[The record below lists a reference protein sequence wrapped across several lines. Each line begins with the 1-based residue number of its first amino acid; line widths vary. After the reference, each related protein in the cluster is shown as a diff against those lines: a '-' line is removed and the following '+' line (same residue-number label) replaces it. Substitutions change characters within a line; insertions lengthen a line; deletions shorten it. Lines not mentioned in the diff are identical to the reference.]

1 MKTVVL
7 LFLSMAAA
15 FGQVVPGRYVV
26 QLAGDPAAVGAPKAE
41 LAARRAGV
49 RQRQMNAR
57 QAIAD
62 LGGTVI
68 ESMDTVFNGLIV
80 NIPDARVAE
89 LSNMPGVV
97 KVHKVYRLR
106 PFLNHALPIHKVPDA
121 WLMLPQGQN
130 SAGAGIKIGMID
142 SGIDVTNPGFSD
154 SLPPVAGFP
163 MVLTASDQKF
173 TNAKIIVA
181 KNYTFL
187 LSGPDPDADDRDG
200 HGSGTSMAAAGGSA
214 ISPFGTLSGVAP
226 KAYLGNYKV
235 VGARCKPPVDI
246 SGCPT
251 SDVIAKAIDD
261 AVADGMDVLNISL
274 GLPFV
279 TDFEEVDPSSLD
291 LAVIEA
297 ATQAGVVVAVAAGNE
312 GPGPTTVSDIGSV
325 TDAISVGAIENDR
338 TLEDSVTPAGGAPF
352 LAVPGNG
359 ADPRTVLSGSLFD
372 VTQLDS
378 TSLACSPLAPGSVTG
393 MIVLILRGTCT
404 FEDKMNHAAAGGA
417 VAAVIYNNG
426 TTQPF
431 GFGFQDVRAATLPTL
446 FMSQADGQAL
456 LAQLGANPGL
466 PVSLDFTISSQF
478 PIRTDLAVF
487 SSRGPNLAAALKP
500 DLVAVGDNIVTAAQY
515 TYPDGG
521 SYDPSGFIDTG
532 GTSFSSPLVAGS
544 AAVLKAA
551 RPGLTVQ
558 QYRSLLINSAGPATA
573 SPTASATIQQ
583 AGAGVLNLAAA
594 LSSTIT
600 AYPTSLNFGTGAGT
614 INNTLNLTLANAGTA
629 SDTLS
634 ISLVPTG
641 NSPAP
646 ALSANSI
653 QLDPG
658 ASQQISAT
666 VNVSNLTPGEYQGYV
681 QVSSTVNSSVANIPY
696 WFAVPG
702 SDPAGISTLYQDFV
716 DPAGS
721 NSSGAVVFRV
731 VDVAGLP
738 FTGSLQPTVTVAA
751 GGGRVR
757 RVYPGGDIPGTY
769 AVDIRLGSA
778 TLQLTIQIGNVSQ
791 DVFIGVF

>member
-7 LFLSMAAA
+7 LFVSMAAA

-26 QLAGDPAAVGAPKAE
+26 ELAGDPAAVAAPRAE
-41 LAARRAGV
+41 LAGRRVGV
-49 RQRQMNAR
+49 RQRQANAR

-62 LGGTVI
+62 LGGTVL
-68 ESMDTVFNGLIV
+68 ESMDTVVNGLIV
-80 NIPDARVAE
+80 SIPDARVAE
-89 LSNMPGVV
+89 LSQMPGVV
-97 KVHKVYRLR
+97 KVHKVYRLK

-130 SAGAGIKIGMID
+130 SAGAGVKIGMID
-142 SGIDVTNPGFSD
+142 SGIDVTNPGFGD

-163 MVLTASDQKF
+163 KVLNASDQKF

-181 KNYTFL
+181 KNYTPL
-187 LSGPDPDADDRDG
+187 LPDGGDPDADDRDG
-200 HGSGTSMAAAGGSA
+200 HGSGTSMAAAGGTA
-214 ISPFGTLSGVAP
+214 KSPFGTITGVAP

-235 VGARCKPPVDI
+235 VDANG
-246 SGCPT
+246 ST
-251 SDVIAKAIDD
+251 TDVIAKAIDD

-274 GLPFV
+274 GLPWV
-279 TDFEEVDPSSLD
+279 ANFEDVDPSSLD
-291 LAVIEA
+291 LAAIKA
-297 ATQAGVVVAVAAGNE
+297 ATSAGVVVAVAAGNS
-312 GPGPTTVSDIGSV
+312 GPGPTSISDIGSV

-338 TLEDSVTPAGGAPF
+338 VLEDSITPAGSAPF

-359 ADPRTVLSGSLFD
+359 ADPGTVISGPLFD
-372 VTQLDS
+372 VTQIDQ
-378 TSLACSPLAPGSVTG
+378 TSLACSPLPNGSVTG
-393 MIVLILRGTCT
+393 MVVLVSRGTCN
-404 FEDKMNHAAAGGA
+404 FADKMNNAAAAGA
-417 VAAVIYNNG
+417 IAALIYNNDP
-426 TTQPF
+426 TKPF
-431 GFGFQDVRAATLPTL
+431 GFGFQNVLAATLPTL

-456 LAQLGANPGL
+456 LAQLAANPGL
-466 PVSLDFTISSQF
+466 QAALDFTTTTQF
-478 PIRTDLAVF
+478 PIRTDLAFF
-487 SSRGPNLAAALKP
+487 SSRGPNIAAALKP
-500 DLVAVGDNIVTAAQY
+500 DLVAVGDNIVTAAQN
-515 TYPDGG
+515 TYSDGG

-551 RPGLTVQ
+551 RPGLTMQ
-558 QYRSLLINSAGPATA
+558 QYRSLLINGTSPATA
-573 SPTASATIQQ
+573 SPSATATIQQ

-614 INNTLNLTLANAGTA
+614 IHNSLNLTLANAGTA

-634 ISLVPTG
+634 ISLVPTP

-646 ALSANSI
+646 ALSANTV

-658 ASQQISAT
+658 ISQQISTT
-666 VNVSNLTPGEYQGYV
+666 VNASNLTPGEYQGYLK
-681 QVSSTVNSSVANIPY
+681 VSSTVNSSVAMIPY

-702 SDPAGISTLYQDFV
+702 PDPVGLSILYQDFA

-721 NSSGAVVFRV
+721 FSNEAVVFRV

-738 FTGSLQPTVTVAA
+738 YTGSLQPTVTVTA
-751 GGGRVR
+751 GGGRLR
-757 RVYPGGDIPGTY
+757 RSASIGDIPGTY
-769 AVDIRLGSA
+769 AIDIRMGSA
-778 TLQLTIQIGNVSQ
+778 TLQLTIKIGNLSQ